1 MKGNK
6 KWLKFFIIFFLI
18 VSSIYLGSTCYLGYD
33 LYKSATEKTNIAEKI
48 TEIKANENFVSIENI
63 PKDFLDAIVAIED
76 HRFYKHAG
84 IDFISV
90 GRALMTNVISDGTV
104 SGGSTITQQLSKNM
118 FFSFEK
124 KYTRKVA
131 EAIVALKLE
140 NKLSKK
146 EILELYVNI
155 IYFGNGNYGI
165 KEASNNY
172 FDVEPKDLT
181 MEQSIIIAGL
191 PQAPSTYKISGE
203 NEKTKARI
211 QEVIDALI
219 TANYITKDK
228 GDIISNNINNILEY

>member
-1 MKGNK
+1 MKNNK
-6 KWLKFFIIFFLI
+6 KGLKFFIIFFLI
-18 VSSIYLGSTCYLGYD
+18 ACSTYIGSTCYLGYD
-33 LYKSATEKTNIAEKI
+33 LYKKATEETNIDDKI
-48 TEIKANENFVSIENI
+48 TEIKANENFVSIKNL
-63 PKDFLDAIVAIED
+63 PKGFLDSIVAIED
-76 HRFYKHAG
+76 HRFYKHSG

-90 GRALMTNVISDGTV
+90 GRAFLTNVINDGTP

-146 EILELYVNI
+146 EILELYANI

-165 KEASNNY
+165 KEAANNY
-172 FDVEPKDLT
+172 FDVEPKNLT
-181 MEQSIIIAGL
+181 LEQSIIIAGL

-203 NEKTKARI
+203 NEKTKARVE
-211 QEVIDALI
+211 EVIDALI
-219 TANYITKDK
+219 LANYITKDK
-228 GDIISNNINNILEY
+228 GNIISNNINNILEN